1 MGKER
6 DFTRVAMLKKADTGD
21 TKRSCKNGI
30 KVATKSETKCSHK
43 NKAKK
48 KTAGLTNLSRLWAIR
63 VIIIGFRKVVFVLD
77 YFRGT
82 L

>member
-1 MGKER
+1 KTILITYFKNDKIVGKER

-48 KTAGLTNLSRLWAIR
+48 KQLG
-63 VIIIGFRKVVFVLD
+63 
-77 YFRGT
+77 
-82 L
+82 

>member
-48 KTAGLTNLSRLWAIR
+48 KQ
-63 VIIIGFRKVVFVLD
+63 LD
-77 YFRGT
+77 
-82 L
+82 

>member
-6 DFTRVAMLKKADTGD
+6 DITRVAMLKKADTGD

-48 KTAGLTNLSRLWAIR
+48 NSWAN
-63 VIIIGFRKVVFVLD
+63 
-77 YFRGT
+77 
-82 L
+82 

>member
-6 DFTRVAMLKKADTGD
+6 DFTRVAMLKKVDTGD

-43 NKAKK
+43 NKAK